1 MSLHLTAFPE
11 LPEET
16 ARLMPKRI
24 PKTAPSRQGEGEA
37 PAEP

>member
-16 ARLMPKRI
+16 ARLARKI
-24 PKTAPSRQGEGEA
+24 CKKPSDRLIWSLVIS
-37 PAEP
+37 